1 MTFAEVYAKTP
12 KNADSLGVPLFVGDI
27 GGSMGL
33 FIGASMLTVLEV
45 IDLILIQIPVFKT
58 KKKDDT
64 EQEND
69 IRSEVY
75 KV

>member
-1 MTFAEVYAKTP
+1 MTFAEVYEQISKTLTV
-12 KNADSLGVPLFVGDI
+12 NSLSLLVGDI

-45 IDLILIQIPVFKT
+45 IDLILLQILVFKT
-58 KKKDDT
+58 KKKNDT
-64 EQEND
+64 EKEND